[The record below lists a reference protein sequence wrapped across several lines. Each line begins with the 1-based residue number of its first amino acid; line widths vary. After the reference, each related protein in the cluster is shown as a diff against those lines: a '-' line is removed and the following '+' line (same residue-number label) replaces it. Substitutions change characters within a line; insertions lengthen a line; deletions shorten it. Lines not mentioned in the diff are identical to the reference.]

1 MVVSV
6 PPPSLSDR
14 LAEGLLA
21 MIAADGLEPG
31 AALPSVRELAS
42 RFDVTPPTIREALR
56 RLQATDSVRLRHGSG
71 IYVGDG
77 ISRTVLANPN
87 SSPLTEALVV
97 QLLDAR
103 LVLEPGIAAEAARH
117 RTAEAL
123 VRLEAAVDTAHR
135 DPEDPRPHLYF
146 HRELASAS
154 GNPLLYEVVDS
165 LLVLRSREQQL
176 VRRLIEDRQ
185 RDYDEHL
192 AIYTA
197 VRDADP
203 DAAAALT
210 RAHLQELRDSTAAR
224 LT

>member
-1 MVVSV
+1 VSVSV
-6 PPPSLSDR
+6 PPPTLSDR

-21 MIAADGLEPG
+21 LIAADGLQPG

-42 RFDVTPPTIREALR
+42 RFEVTPPTIREALR
-56 RLQATDSVRLRHGSG
+56 RLQATDAVRLRHGSG

-77 ISRTVLANPN
+77 ISRTVLPNPN
-87 SSPLTEALVV
+87 SNPLTEAMAV

-117 RTAEAL
+117 RTDAAL

-165 LLVLRSREQQL
+165 LLALRSREQRL
-176 VRRLIEDRQ
+176 VRLLIDDRQ
-185 RDYDEHL
+185 RDYDQHHD
-192 AIYTA
+192 IYTA
-197 VRDADP
+197 VRDGDP
-203 DAAAALT
+203 DAAAELT
-210 RAHLQELRDSTAAR
+210 RAHLQELRDGTAAR
-224 LT
+224 LA

>member
-1 MVVSV
+1 MVLSV

-117 RTAEAL
+117 RTDESL